1 MEHLDEG
8 NEAHLHYCACDFL
21 GWFGQMWMN
30 DPLRVG
36 QSLFKCK
43 CSFRLLS
50 SPLVTPTPLLELN
63 LFISVNS
70 PFGHLRGYHKLTRT
84 FQLR

>member
-36 QSLFKCK
+36 QS
-43 CSFRLLS
+43 
-50 SPLVTPTPLLELN
+50 
-63 LFISVNS
+63 FI
-70 PFGHLRGYHKLTRT
+70 
-84 FQLR
+84 